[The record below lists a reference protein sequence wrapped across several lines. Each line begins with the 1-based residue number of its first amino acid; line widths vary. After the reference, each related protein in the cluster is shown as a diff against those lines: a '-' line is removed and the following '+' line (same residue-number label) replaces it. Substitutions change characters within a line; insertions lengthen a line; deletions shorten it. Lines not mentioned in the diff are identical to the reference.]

1 MTHDR
6 TADRADGPYSVL
18 LLKPDG
24 YLLPGLRAHLDRLI
38 QRHRLRVVTRYPVVL
53 DATDVEDVWPKLA
66 VGAYPVAHQ
75 LTLHYMTGG
84 TSEVTVV
91 APADP
96 ADPADGAA
104 GGGTADVVARCTAI
118 RTEVRRE
125 FGDTVFAN
133 RLHTPTEPEEIAPC
147 VSKFLHSVPRGLP
160 HVRHHD
166 PGTAPGA
173 FGRLAALPSG
183 EIRAAALDVWRR
195 QRRDGWQSFRL
206 DIPPG
211 EYATYLLPGD
221 SHSIDYGMSV
231 IAELLPQLTLD
242 QIITAYIEMDV
253 RGESRLY
260 GGPAEESTHLA
271 DRITAAGLF
280 ARARATRP
288 AADRGLPP
296 GRSRPSPS
304 SEPPCRNQHTHHT
317 IQTHRPA

>member
-24 YLLPGLRAHLDRLI
+24 CLLPGLRAHLDRLI
-38 QRHRLRVVTRYPVVL
+38 QRQRLRVVTRYPVVL

-91 APADP
+91 AAADS
-96 ADPADGAA
+96 DVSA
-104 GGGTADVVARCTAI
+104 GGAGTADVVARCTAI

-147 VSKFLHSVPRGLP
+147 VSKFLHSVPAGLP

-206 DIPPG
+206 DVPPG

-231 IAELLPQLTLD
+231 IAELLPHLTLD

-280 ARARATRP
+280 ARARATRS
-288 AADRGLPP
+288 AADRGLPA
-296 GRSRPSPS
+296 GRSRPSPAA
-304 SEPPCRNQHTHHT
+304 ERPHRNHQT
-317 IQTHRPA
+317 IQTHQTPRPA

>member
-24 YLLPGLRAHLDRLI
+24 YLLPGLRAHLDRLVE
-38 QRHRLRVVTRYPVVL
+38 RHRLRVVTRYPVVL
-53 DATDVEDVWPKLA
+53 DARDVEDVWPKLA
-66 VGAYPVAHQ
+66 AGAYPVAHQ

-84 TSEVTVV
+84 TCEVTVV
-91 APADP
+91 AAAD
-96 ADPADGAA
+96 AVDGVD
-104 GGGTADVVARCTAI
+104 GGPDVVARCTAI

-147 VSKFLHSVPRGLP
+147 VSKFLHSLPHGLP

-166 PGTAPGA
+166 PGTAAGA

-183 EIRAAALDVWRR
+183 EIRAAALEVWRR
-195 QRRDGWQSFRL
+195 QRRGGWQAFRL
-206 DIPPG
+206 DTPPG
-211 EYATYLLPGD
+211 EHGTYLLPGD

-231 IAELLPQLTLD
+231 IAELLPHLTLD

-260 GGPAEESTHLA
+260 AGTAEESAHLA

-288 AADRGLPP
+288 AADRPARPVRVDPGPRTDGPGTPP
-296 GRSRPSPS
+296 RSDRPD
-304 SEPPCRNQHTHHT
+304 
-317 IQTHRPA
+317 THRPA